1 MQLNQNVR
9 ALPSQQWYSTRY
21 SLKMLSTWFCSP
33 TGWCATSSPTCKS
46 LFVRYCNS
54 FFDGLLDEM
63 CVIIKTINA
72 LYNSSTC
79 QRFDYIKEYNSG
91 AFITDDHR
99 SMTGEKSHLIGQ
111 KSYCSIL
118 FDQFDRKIFTW
129 SSRKSLSLMGQNFC
143 MIGQYLS
150 CLISLMRNF
159 VIRPH

>member
-1 MQLNQNVR
+1 MILLSYRLMCNFKSDMQKPIRKIL
-9 ALPSQQWYSTRY
+9 
-21 SLKMLSTWFCSP
+21 
-33 TGWCATSSPTCKS
+33 
-46 LFVRYCNS
+46 NS

-79 QRFDYIKEYNSG
+79 QRLDYIKKYNSG

-129 SSRKSLSLMGQNFC
+129 FSRKSLSLMGQNFC

-150 CLISLMRNF
+150 CPISLMRNF